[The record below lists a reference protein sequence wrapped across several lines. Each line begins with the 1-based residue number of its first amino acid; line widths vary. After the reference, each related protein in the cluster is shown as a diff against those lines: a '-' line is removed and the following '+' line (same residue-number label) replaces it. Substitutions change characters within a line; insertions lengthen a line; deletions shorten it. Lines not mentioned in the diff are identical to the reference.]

1 MDFDKII
8 DDLTFDELVGQT
20 LCYDIYAKDDPVEV
34 EKILSTLHVGGIFMA
49 GGMTEEQ
56 VRLYTK
62 IAQKYTPVPVIVAAD
77 VEYGAGNVFKGEIT
91 LPNNMA
97 WGATDDAELIERA
110 GRVTGQIC
118 RKKGV
123 HWTFS
128 PVVDINYNFR
138 SPETNIRAISD
149 DPKHI
154 VKIAKA
160 FIKGMQD
167 DGNMVTCAKHFP
179 GQGVDERNSH
189 FCTAIN
195 TLSKEEWMSTYGFVY
210 KEMFKAGVPS
220 VMTGHVALPSYEDD
234 IDEVYGAPPAG
245 VSYSLMTKLL
255 KGELGFDG
263 CIVSDAMSMVGI
275 SAAIPDIKKLG
286 ASFLKAG
293 GDMILFPEPTDHGE
307 IKKAVENGELSME
320 RLRDA
325 VKRVLKLKDRVR
337 LFEENNEEREKA
349 IVVEDDAESISQEIA
364 DRSVCVVRDYDG
376 IIPSDLPSGSKIL
389 IAGMLQPYAPTGKEL
404 DALKDEFEKYGHSV
418 TYLNNPGHNQIKKIM
433 DEYDM
438 IVLCSRISSCDYHG
452 GSLRL
457 GWSTIMALWRAYILQ
472 HKRFVC
478 VSFGDPYKLF
488 DMPYLKEYVNAFS
501 FTESSQRAV
510 AKVLLGK
517 IKAVGKSPVELKGFF
532 KREV

>member
-1 MDFDKII
+1 MDYDKII
-8 DDLTFDELVGQT
+8 DGLSFDELIGQT
-20 LCYDIYAKDDPVEV
+20 LCFDVYAKDDPKEV
-34 EKILSTLHVGGIFMA
+34 EKILSKIHVGGIFMG

-56 VRLYTK
+56 IREYTR
-62 IAQKYTPVPVIVAAD
+62 IANKYSTVPVIIAAD
-77 VEYGAGNVFKGEIT
+77 VEHGAGNVLKNEVT

-97 WGATDDAELIERA
+97 WGATDDADLIERA
-110 GRVTGQIC
+110 GRITGQIC
-118 RKKGV
+118 RKNGV

-160 FIKGMQD
+160 FITGMQEN
-167 DGNMVTCAKHFP
+167 GNMVTCAKHFP

-195 TLSKEEWMSTYGFVY
+195 TLSKEEWMNTYGYVY
-210 KEMFKAGVPS
+210 KELFKAGVPS
-220 VMTGHVALPSYEDD
+220 VMTGHVALPSCEDD
-234 IDEVYGAPPAG
+234 IDEFYGAPPAG

-275 SAAIPDIKKLG
+275 SASIPDITKLG
-286 ASFLKAG
+286 VSFLKAG
-293 GDMILFPEPTDHGE
+293 GDMILFPEPTDFDE
-307 IKKAVENGELSME
+307 IKKAVESGELSME

-325 VKRVLKLKDRVR
+325 VKRVLKLKDKVR

-349 IVVEDDAESISQEIA
+349 IVVEGDAESISQQIA
-364 DRSVCVVRDYDG
+364 DKSICVVRDYNK
-376 IIPSDLPSGSKIL
+376 IIPSDLPKGSKIL
-389 IAGMLQPYAPTGKEL
+389 LAGMQQPYAPTGKEF
-404 DALKDEFEKYGHSV
+404 DAFKDELEKYGHIV
-418 TYLNNPGHNQIKKIM
+418 TYLDNPGHNKIKEIM

-438 IVLCSRISSCDYHG
+438 IVLCCKISSRDYHG
-452 GSLRL
+452 GSLRV
-457 GWSTIMALWRAYILQ
+457 GWSTIMVLWRAYILQ
-472 HKRFVC
+472 HKRFIC

-488 DMPYLKEYVNAFS
+488 DMPYLKEYINAFS
-501 FTESSQRAV
+501 LTESSQRAV

-532 KREV
+532 DREV